1 MDYDYEIEKKYHPE
15 NFKENWDLE
24 REASASMPNQKFL
37 NAILDCGTIDTIEEM
52 ELEDDEQD
60 EEEN

>member
-15 NFKENWDLE
+15 NF
-24 REASASMPNQKFL
+24 EASASMPNQEFL
-37 NAILDCGTIDTIEEM
+37 NAILDCGRADTIEEL

-60 EEEN
+60 EEEGEE